1 MLSPPVLTDFNKDG
15 AVSGRAQ
22 HPSPNQTS
30 LKPDRHLDLQQW
42 PRRKTKA
49 LRAQPC
55 LALQEPQ
62 EHMQSGFNPT

>member
-49 LRAQPC
+49 LV
-55 LALQEPQ
+55 
-62 EHMQSGFNPT
+62 